1 VIINV
6 FACACFIQSHD
17 FNRSITLNFMYKN
30 FLELAKSRYSVREYS
45 SKEVEQDK
53 IDYIIECA
61 RLAPSAVNKQPWIFI
76 VVKSEK
82 GKEDLRSCYSRE
94 WFNQAPL
101 YIIVLAN
108 RDAAWVRASD
118 KKNHCDIDASI
129 AIEHICLAAADLGL
143 GTCWVCNFDVE
154 RCKKLFDIGTSS
166 HPVALI
172 PIGYPNE
179 KVIPVKTRKEVKELV
194 RVV

>member
-1 VIINV
+1 M
-6 FACACFIQSHD
+6 Q
-17 FNRSITLNFMYKN
+17 MN
-30 FLELAKSRYSVREYS
+30 FLELTKSRHSVREYS
-45 SKEVEQDK
+45 PKEVEQDK

-61 RLAPSAVNKQPWIFI
+61 RLAPSAVNKQPWGFI

-82 GKEDLRSCYSRE
+82 GKEDLRKCYSRE
-94 WFNQAPL
+94 WFGQAPL
-101 YIIVLAN
+101 YIIIYVDK
-108 RDAAWVRASD
+108 DAAWVRASD
-118 KKNHCDIDASI
+118 NKNHCDIDASI
-129 AIEHICLAAADLGL
+129 AIEHICLAAAELGL

-154 RCKKLFDIGTSS
+154 QCIKIFDIGTSS

-179 KVIPVKTRKEVKELV
+179 KVIPKRTRKEVEELV